1 MISRLIVLNT
11 IGVGLLA
18 ALYMLGY
25 LQILWM
31 ADKMWAIPII
41 GVLTLLGIVDVALN
55 RITAALWLS
64 DKLPVVGLAL
74 TVIGLLWAS
83 NGDIG
88 GDGFKRDV
96 LHALVGNLMGVV
108 GYAWVELNARV
119 VSKDAS

>member
-1 MISRLIVLNT
+1 MLGKLIILNT
-11 IGVGLLA
+11 IGAGLLVA
-18 ALYMLGY
+18 GYALGY
-25 LQILWM
+25 LQVLWA

-41 GVLTLLGIVDVALN
+41 GTLTLLGMLDVCLN

-74 TVIGLLWAS
+74 TVIGLLWAA

-108 GYAWVELNARV
+108 GYAWIELNARV
-119 VSKDAS
+119 CR